1 MIAEEDFKIA
11 IKVLKSTFTSPN
23 FLPDDDAVRN
33 WYQMLKDIDYKVL
46 QMAIYKYAMTN
57 KFPPTVAEMRELA
70 AEIMLGELPD
80 WGEGWEQVLKAIK
93 DFGYMRPKEAMDS
106 FDDIT
111 RECVKR
117 LGFIN
122 ICKSENISVERANFR
137 QLYEQIANRQREAV
151 KLPIGLQR
159 QIARL
164 GQTNI
169 EERKRLSE

>member
-1 MIAEEDFKIA
+1 
-11 IKVLKSTFTSPN
+11 
-23 FLPDDDAVRN
+23 
-33 WYQMLKDIDYKVL
+33 ML
-46 QMAIYKYAMTN
+46 T
-57 KFPPTVAEMRELA
+57 

-137 QLYEQIANRQREAV
+137 QLYEQIANRQRDAV